1 MARNTGTTAAASD
14 DTSKGSCALVHDGGN
29 SEAAGGHARN
39 AMTHESGTPPTFRA
53 SLCEIF
59 LSTDSHPFPCDQIE
73 SRPVRFRSCG
83 FTTPPGLR
91 SLLPQGSGGS
101 SPLFRTRLRSPPA
114 CRLLRGA
121 SSRQASDRRRL
132 SRRSCGRKAS
142 NRTTAK
148 ADHRWTH
155 VRAVLVAHLDWRPIA
170 AGGVPDKALC
180 AGSVRGAGNPERPPC
195 GRPVGLPDD
204 VRRSVHAYCGRPTR
218 RTIAWKRGSLRMG
231 SHVGMPM

>member
-14 DTSKGSCALVHDGGN
+14 DTSEGSCALVHDGGN
-29 SEAAGGHARN
+29 SEAAGGHTRN
-39 AMTHESGTPPTFRA
+39 AMTHESGTPATFRA

-101 SPLFRTRLRSPPA
+101 RPLFRTRLRSPPA

-121 SSRQASDRRRL
+121 SSRQASLLAKAVAPKLWAEGVQPDHSKGGPSLDAREGGPRSAPGLASDRCL
-132 SRRSCGRKAS
+132 RRS
-142 NRTTAK
+142 
-148 ADHRWTH
+148 
-155 VRAVLVAHLDWRPIA
+155 
-170 AGGVPDKALC
+170 
-180 AGSVRGAGNPERPPC
+180 
-195 GRPVGLPDD
+195 
-204 VRRSVHAYCGRPTR
+204 
-218 RTIAWKRGSLRMG
+218 
-231 SHVGMPM
+231 